1 MGYLNEFPHFESNKL
16 NLDWLLEQYS
26 TFNDRLKE
34 ITDAFDAAVNQFEKD
49 LDDYETSINDAIVSF
64 ENTVNGIIRD
74 FKTETNGEIAT
85 FEATVAREIQ
95 QLTTN
100 MIEYVGEHMEEWQA
114 ENVYKAFVIDNNNWT
129 TASNEDITAPDTFAN
144 VRALVG
150 NPNYKFV
157 LEYAVEGVMT
167 HLCDLTCVEESSSL
181 IVFVGHF
188 YNYQVRIT
196 YNDSNVVNLYEVQP
210 TTFLTKNTYNAAA
223 ATYEDFDSDG
233 VLTND
238 SGYTLPKGTW
248 LVIGNI
254 DLLAATDFEGDFIFS
269 LDKESNITEI
279 VPVKIEGFIEGTGHE
294 SKKSSFCGVYSS
306 TGTNNIKL
314 KCKLLMNE
322 DAPTSISFA
331 TLITKMEFIKI

>member
-16 NLDWLLEQYS
+16 NLDWLLKQYS
-26 TFNDRLKE
+26 TFNDRLQE

-49 LDDYETSINDAIVSF
+49 LEDYETSINDAIASF

-85 FEATVAREIQ
+85 FEATVEREIE

-100 MIEYVGEHMEEWQA
+100 MIEYVGEHMSEWQA
-114 ENVYKAFVIDNNNWT
+114 ENIYKAFVIDNNNWT
-129 TASNEDITAPDTFAN
+129 TASTEDITAPDTFAN

-167 HLCDLTCVEESSSL
+167 HLCELTCIEESSSL

-210 TTFLTKNTYNAAA
+210 TTFLTKNNYTGLALSAS
-223 ATYEDFDSDG
+223 DFDSDG
-233 VLTND
+233 VLNND
-238 SGYTLPKGTW
+238 TGYTLPKGTW
-248 LVIGNI
+248 LIIGHVNI
-254 DLLAATDFEGDFIFS
+254 LAATDYSASFENS
-269 LDKESNITEI
+269 LDIESNITTI
-279 VPVKIEGFIEGTGHE
+279 IEATTRGQLTANEDSEFT
-294 SKKSSFCGVYSS
+294 FAGVYSS
-306 TGTNNIKL
+306 TGTNNIKI
-314 KCKLLMNE
+314 KPKLLFS
-322 DAPTSISFA
+322 DAAPTAVNFGSYTIN
-331 TLITKMEFIKI
+331 LEFVKI

>member
-1 MGYLNEFPHFESNKL
+1 MGFLNEFPHFESNKL
-16 NLDWLLEQYS
+16 NLDWLLQQYS

-49 LDDYETSINDAIVSF
+49 LEDYETSINDAVASF

-85 FEATVAREIQ
+85 FEATVQREIE

-100 MIEYVGEHMEEWQA
+100 MIAYVGEHMSEWQA
-114 ENVYKAFVIDNNNWT
+114 ENIYKAFVINNNNWT
-129 TASNEDITAPDTFAN
+129 TASAEDITAPDTFAN

-167 HLCDLTCVEESSSL
+167 HLCELTCIEESSSL
-181 IVFVGHF
+181 IVFVGNF

-210 TTFLTKNTYNAAA
+210 TTFLTKNTYTAGAAVY
-223 ATYEDFDSDG
+223 TDFDNDG
-233 VLTND
+233 VLNND
-238 SGYTLPKGTW
+238 NGYTLPKGTW
-248 LVIGNI
+248 LIVGNM
-254 DLLAATDFEGDFIFS
+254 DLLAATDYVGTFDFALSI
-269 LDKESNITEI
+269 ESNITEVVPIKI
-279 VPVKIEGFIEGTGHE
+279 VGNIPGSGYE
-294 SKKSSFCGVYSS
+294 SKKMNFCGIYSS

-314 KCKLLMNE
+314 RCKLLMGS
-322 DAPTSISFA
+322 DAPSQISFGA
-331 TLITKMEFIKI
+331 LNIKMEFIKV